1 MATNRKASPRSAKS
15 TKPAANRPVS
25 FEQAA
30 LLCPTEGQAERV
42 AEKFGLTLPDYQAIR
57 KLHARTLLEMADGF
71 AGALNDKA
79 TQMHFQ
85 RIVGSLVSSAV
96 GAGRFYSEK
105 VSEARAAAARSADG
119 RREPDAPVG
128 FESRALRVAEFAA
141 DMAMQ
146 AFALL
151 AAADGAVQAFK
162 EITGDDW
169 VAYQAHDEAQGGLQ
183 QRSLKTQLS
192 AFDAN

>member
-1 MATNRKASPRSAKS
+1 MASNRRSSATSAKS
-15 TKPAANRPVS
+15 QKPAANRPAS

-30 LLCPTEGQAERV
+30 LLCPTEAQAERV
-42 AEKFGLTLPDYQAIR
+42 AERFGLAVPDYPAIR
-57 KLHARTLLEMADGF
+57 ELHARTLRDLADGF
-71 AGALNDKA
+71 AGALNEKA

-105 VSEARAAAARSADG
+105 VSEARAAAARTADG
-119 RREPDAPVG
+119 GEEPDGPVG
-128 FESRALRVAEFAA
+128 FDSRALRIAEFAA

-146 AFALL
+146 AYALL
-151 AAADGAVQAFK
+151 AAAHGAVEAYK
-162 EITGDDW
+162 DITGDDW
-169 VAYQAHDEAQGGLQ
+169 IPYQAHDQAQASLQ

-192 AFDAN
+192 AFDAK

>member
-1 MATNRKASPRSAKS
+1 MAANRKTTARSAKS
-15 TKPAANRPVS
+15 TKPAGNRPLS

-30 LLCPTEGQAERV
+30 LLCPTEGQAERI
-42 AEKFGLTLPDYQAIR
+42 AEKFGLSVPDYQTIR
-57 KLHARTLLEMADGF
+57 ELHARILHDMADGF

-85 RIVGSLVSSAV
+85 RIAGSLVSSAV

-105 VSEARAAAARSADG
+105 VSEARAAAARAADG
-119 RREPDAPVG
+119 GEEPDAPVG
-128 FESRALRVAEFAA
+128 FDSRALRAAEFAA

-146 AFALL
+146 AYALL
-151 AAADGAVQAFK
+151 AAAHGAVEAFK
-162 EITGDDW
+162 DITGDDW
-169 VAYQAHDEAQGGLQ
+169 VAYQAHDDAQGALQ

-192 AFDAN
+192 AFDAD